1 MVLAKVKYFHRS
13 SKVKWFKTNES
24 IKKVDRS
31 YIIASREGES
41 SMNQQ
46 LPHVLGLKP
55 ILW

>member
-13 SKVKWFKTNES
+13 SKVNWFKTNES